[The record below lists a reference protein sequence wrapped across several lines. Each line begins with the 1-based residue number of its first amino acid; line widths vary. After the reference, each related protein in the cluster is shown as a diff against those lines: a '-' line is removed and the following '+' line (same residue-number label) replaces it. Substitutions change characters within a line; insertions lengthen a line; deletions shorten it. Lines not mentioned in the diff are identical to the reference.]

1 MSTEQM
7 VMIRPALRADVPAI
21 FRIRLAV
28 RENALS
34 EAELAALGITRE
46 TVAELVEAPGT
57 AWVAQEA
64 GKILGFSMIDREEGC
79 LFAAF
84 VAPEAEGRGIGR
96 ALTSAAEAALFAD
109 HAEIWLETAAGS
121 RAEGFYRRLGWGGD
135 TPVGDGDLRLTKQ
148 RG

>member
-1 MSTEQM
+1 M
-7 VMIRPALRADVPAI
+7 VVIRPALRADVPDI

-46 TVAELVEAPGT
+46 TVAELVDAPGT

-64 GKILGFSMIDREEGC
+64 GRLLGFSMIDREEGS

-84 VAPEAEGRGIGR
+84 VSPEAEGRGIGR
-96 ALTSAAEAALFAD
+96 ALTSAAEAALFAE
-109 HAEIWLETAAGS
+109 HSEIWLETAAGS

-135 TPVGDGDLRLTKQ
+135 RPVGDGDLRLTKR